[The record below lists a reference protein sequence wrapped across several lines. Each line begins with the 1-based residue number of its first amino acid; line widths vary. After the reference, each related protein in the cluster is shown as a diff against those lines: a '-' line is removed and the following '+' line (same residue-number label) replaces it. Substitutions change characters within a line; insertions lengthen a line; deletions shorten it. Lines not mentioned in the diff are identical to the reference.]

1 MEVVEYIKNKIDEQI
16 LLFLSGEG
24 GCGKTYLLNLIDN
37 MLTMNGMTVQ
47 KLGTTG
53 YSANL
58 IDGQTIHGFFSINY
72 LLKCRLHYDSSKW
85 HTIKQTDVIIKDE
98 CSLMSDELINLIDEI
113 LFGLYTENTNKCVVK
128 YKFGKKKLFWLEI
141 YYN

>member
-24 GCGKTYLLNLIDN
+24 DCGKTYLLNLIDN

-58 IDGQTIHGFFSINY
+58 IDGQTMAGIRLIEKRLIEYLTYRNY
-72 LLKCRLHYDSSKW
+72 
-85 HTIKQTDVIIKDE
+85 
-98 CSLMSDELINLIDEI
+98 
-113 LFGLYTENTNKCVVK
+113 
-128 YKFGKKKLFWLEI
+128 
-141 YYN
+141 